1 MSGPTADSD
10 EEVPIPVIDLS
21 RAPGRRQAWDKPPWM
36 IYLWSLVE
44 LVFVTNALQPSSGL
58 RRRMLIV
65 FGARIGEQVV
75 LRPRLRVKFPWNL
88 EIGDRSWIG
97 EDVWIHNQDRVTVGA
112 DAVISQ
118 GSFVT
123 TGSHRYSSDMALVT
137 QPVTLAEGVW
147 VTARCVVLAG
157 SQVGRSALVL
167 PGTVVRGEVPAGV
180 IYGGHPPHVLKD
192 RFPTVVNAAVSG
204 SGAST

>member
-1 MSGPTADSD
+1 MTGPSAASGD
-10 EEVPIPVIDLS
+10 ELPIPVIDLS
-21 RAPGRRQAWDKPPWM
+21 RAPGRRQAWDRPAWM

-44 LVFVTNALQPSSGL
+44 AVFVTNALQPSSRL
-58 RRRMLIV
+58 RRRMLIL
-65 FGARIGEQVV
+65 FGARVGEQVV

-97 EDVWIHNQDRVTVGA
+97 EDVWIHNQDRVTIGA

-123 TGSHRYSSDMALVT
+123 TGSHRYSTDMSLVT
-137 QPVTLAEGVW
+137 QPVTLADGVW

-157 SQVGRSALVL
+157 SQVRRSALVL

-180 IYGGHPPHVLKD
+180 IYGGHPPQVLRD
-192 RFPTVVNAAVSG
+192 RFPTVAHAAVSE
-204 SGAST
+204 SGALT